1 MRKYN
6 ASMLSKDNH
15 LFQASITILDNGVKL
30 RIPNFWKDQETFF
43 NYNDISG
50 VELTTPSWYA
60 VLTYST
66 IKINLKGSWVQ
77 AHGFSKEDA
86 LTIKR
91 LIDNGRKNK
100 RNSSLNE
107 FGEDTSKFSNS
118 KMKNWI
124 NYQHDRQ
131 MRIDRDER
139 ISKKNE
145 QNKGLI
151 PKLKKI
157 IIDYWVEIL
166 SYENNINLDRLSQM
180 TPPPSNKNAV
190 KELDGYIDKLKKLI
204 YEINDEDYWEIEYKS
219 INKEI
224 WNEIHIILTSNN
236 NENESFDVNNEPI
249 NIPEFNLP
257 KFDFPELSNLIKL
270 SDYLTDFTKYECR
283 KIVRSYNQLDLDLLE
298 NIDEIEKNNIL
309 IRDFIRKIYNIEGRD
324 GFHEILEYSFEDN
337 KENLYIAEL
346 DDLFRIIKKIYALG
360 INNKT
365 DNENNRIFPFA
376 LDSSLMH
383 RFLKNPKKSTGE
395 KLSLVI
401 DATNDLIC
409 SVVSYY
415 NF

>member
-1 MRKYN
+1 MRKYT
-6 ASMLSKDNH
+6 ASMLSEGNH
-15 LFQASITILDNGVKL
+15 LFQASITILDDGVKL

-66 IKINLKGSWVQ
+66 ININLKGSWVE
-77 AHGFSKEDA
+77 AHGFSKDDA
-86 LTIKR
+86 LAIKK
-91 LIDNGRKNK
+91 LIDNGRQNK
-100 RNSSLNE
+100 SNSSINE

-131 MRIDRDER
+131 MRIDQDER
-139 ISKKNE
+139 ISKRNE
-145 QNKGLI
+145 QNRGLI

-166 SYENNINLDRLSQM
+166 SYENNIDFDKLSKM

-190 KELDGYIDKLKKLI
+190 KDLDGYIDKLKKLI

-224 WNEIHIILTSNN
+224 WDEIHIILTSNSQ
-236 NENESFDVNNEPI
+236 EDETFDSNYDPI
-249 NIPEFNLP
+249 IPEFALP
-257 KFDFPELSNLIKL
+257 DFSNQIIV
-270 SDYLTDFTKYECR
+270 SNYLTDYTKYEFR
-283 KIVRSYNQLDLDLLE
+283 KIVRSYDQLDIDLLE
-298 NIDEIEKNNIL
+298 NIDEIEKNNNL
-309 IRDFIRKIYNIEGRD
+309 IKHFIRKIYSNEGRD
-324 GFHEILEYSFEDN
+324 GFHEIIEDYFEDK
-337 KENLYIAEL
+337 KENLYIIEL
-346 DDLFRIIKKIYALG
+346 DDFFRIIKKIYALG

-365 DNENNRIFPFA
+365 NDENNLIFPYH
-376 LDSSLMH
+376 LDSSSCH
-383 RFLKNPKKSTGE
+383 DFLKDPKNSVGE
-395 KLSLVI
+395 KLSKVI
-401 DATNDLIC
+401 DVTDNLIDR
-409 SVVSYY
+409 VANYY